1 VITRAAARAVRTLSV
16 GASLALLLGSLPACG
31 WEDKSAGADMPW
43 LGGGGRAHLYH
54 QRSSC
59 IGCPTGYKDETRW
72 GRSAWSGADPYVTVG
87 QAMNFLADNAGAL
100 RSAKS
105 IGAGAIGGAGGKDG
119 IIEPRALPYRM
130 TVVMIEP
137 TVVVMNFDLG
147 AMIHEGEPQSGQIVG
162 AAYIDGVVGYGTRVP
177 ATGSLL
183 WFSPEAKAPPAPVA
197 NQSSGKGEIQVSGVT
212 LSLERGADYWTVT
225 RR

>member
-1 VITRAAARAVRTLSV
+1 
-16 GASLALLLGSLPACG
+16 
-31 WEDKSAGADMPW
+31 MPW

-59 IGCPTGYKDETRW
+59 MGCPTGYKDEECW
-72 GRSAWSGADPYVTVG
+72 GRSAWSGTDPYVAVT
-87 QAMNFLADNAGAL
+87 AMNFLAANSGAL

-105 IGAGAIGGAGGKDG
+105 IGAGAIGGAGGPNG
-119 IIEPRALPYRM
+119 IIEPRALPYCM

-137 TVVVMNFDLG
+137 MVIVMNFDLG

-162 AAYIDGVVGYGTRVP
+162 AAYIDGVVSYGTRVP

-183 WFSPEAKAPPAPVA
+183 WFSPDAKAPPAPVVD
-197 NQSSGKGEIQVSGVT
+197 QSSGKGEIQVSGVT
-212 LSLERGADYWTVT
+212 LSLERGADFWTVT